1 MIEIKVPDLGEDIE
15 AAEVISVLVAE
26 GDVVAQEQAVLELE
40 TEKATFELPCPH
52 AGRVARVHVAPGDEV
67 RIGQVVLTLEELEA
81 EQETEASTDKG
92 RKERKAEQRRS
103 ESKDKLKEEPA
114 SEREAEQPQVAEVAE
129 RAASPQQ
136 KDVPQQQDQGASLP
150 SFAGPATRQL
160 ARELGVTL
168 DDVKGTGPGGR
179 ITDEDVRAAASAGSA
194 DSSSSALSEEQQ
206 RQLDV
211 DLPDDAPA
219 ERIRMS
225 KLMRTAAERL
235 ADAWRT
241 IPHVTQHEE
250 VDFTELEEARRA
262 HQRQRGSSDPRMTL
276 TVLLIRATLAALRE
290 HPRFN
295 ASIDVE
301 RGEILLHKHYSIG
314 VAVDT
319 EHGLLVPV
327 LHHAERRSVRQLAE
341 DLEQIVRL
349 AQQRKLARE
358 DLRGATFSISNQGG
372 LGGTAF
378 TPIINPPE
386 VAILGVSRTRQEQR
400 PDGSER
406 LILPLSLSYDHRVN
420 NGADA
425 VRFMS
430 TLARALQSPFNLLME
445 S

>member
-15 AAEVISVLVAE
+15 AAEVVNVLVAQ
-26 GDVVAQEQAVLELE
+26 GDVVKQEQPVFELE
-40 TEKATFELPCPH
+40 TDKATFELPCPY
-52 AGRVARVHVAPGDEV
+52 AGRVIRVHVGPGDEV
-67 RIGQVVLTLEELEA
+67 RIGQVVLTLEELEQTAGEEAPAA
-81 EQETEASTDKG
+81 EVPGEGAATSMGREETEA
-92 RKERKAEQRRS
+92 
-103 ESKDKLKEEPA
+103 EPA
-114 SEREAEQPQVAEVAE
+114 PVREELPAETRP
-129 RAASPQQ
+129 AA
-136 KDVPQQQDQGASLP
+136 
-150 SFAGPATRQL
+150 FAGPATRQR
-160 ARELGVTL
+160 ARELGVSL
-168 DDVKGTGPGGR
+168 DSVTGTGPGGR
-179 ITDEDVRAAASAGSA
+179 ITDEDVHAAGSA
-194 DSSSSALSEEQQ
+194 REKPQPSTTRRQQ
-206 RQLDV
+206 RQ
-211 DLPDDAPA
+211 PDTDEEASV

-235 ADAWRT
+235 AEAWRT
-241 IPHVTQHEE
+241 IPHVTQHED
-250 VDFTELEEARRA
+250 VDFTELEAARRVY
-262 HQRQRGSSDPRMTL
+262 QERRGTSDPRVTV
-276 TVLLIRATLAALRE
+276 TVLVIKGLLAALRA

-301 RGEILLHKHYSIG
+301 RGEIRLHKHYSIG

-341 DLEQIVRL
+341 ELEQLVRL
-349 AQQRKLARE
+349 AQQRKLTRE

-400 PDGSER
+400 PDGSTR

-425 VRFMS
+425 VRFMNS
-430 TLARALQSPFNLLME
+430 LARALQSPFNLLME